1 MPSIIQARQ
10 YAETIR
16 VPYSTLIKDTEA
28 AVERVSNLYAAD
40 YPTPSRNE
48 RSRWAE
54 AIDRVGLD
62 ALSGLALFVAAAIVR
77 GHS

>member
-10 YAETIR
+10 YAEAIR
-16 VPYSTLIKDTEA
+16 VPYSTLIKDTET
-28 AVERVSNLYAAD
+28 AVERVSKLYAAD
-40 YPTPSRNE
+40 YPTPSRNG